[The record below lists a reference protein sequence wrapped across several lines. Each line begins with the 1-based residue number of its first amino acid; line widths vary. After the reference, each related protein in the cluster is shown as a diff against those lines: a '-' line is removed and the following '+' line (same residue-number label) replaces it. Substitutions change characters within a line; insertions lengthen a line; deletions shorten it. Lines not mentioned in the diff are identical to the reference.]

1 MFSEDS
7 LSADEDD
14 RLTLSN
20 NEWTYP
26 LIHRVGRKMKS
37 LRRKNLGNSNNDVMI
52 LICTNEATTED
63 QCGAYDEALAPTE
76 AAFDLMVNDWE
87 VLLRRTT
94 IYLCTWAEGI
104 VEPRVL
110 RKYIDKSNAEWIKL
124 YRYVW
129 FKSQTNYLGVF
140 PSPKT
145 FALATCLDQPADE
158 NKRRQVIDQ
167 TVLPPGKT
175 KNPMETLAMR
185 SERVIVVSDL
195 PLMWKSRNKVE
206 NDIPI
211 TIEQWGWTNV
221 QQYSPSDYD
230 PKVNYLEQPC
240 NQVAELLENA
250 NQKDD
255 IRGAT
260 IHVWIAM
267 TDIIDY
273 KAKGGSVH
281 FAMKNPCE
289 PLNTYFMQCLQRLH
303 DAGRGKNPV
312 IVNVNASGEF
322 LSCNDTTKFKKVTRT
337 IVNELRSEGYMVS
350 WGGPMWRE
358 VHTFLD
364 AHGKISGKGLTEKHI
379 AVGIMEKQLYREK
392 TLMRC
397 MFAPKTITDLEL
409 LATLS
414 GIAKIEGLV
423 DEPPQEYNYEDVN
436 AVPFGINSQQSGSG
450 RGRKV
455 KPKMHVPHW
464 DGQPKTS
471 YQPTPVSDE
480 RFFWITIDHGSRDEM
495 KEDDPMMHLSGLCDY
510 CSVSQLDN
518 LTTED
523 ARTARQITHSTRLE
537 DILKRRIG
545 N

>member
-1 MFSEDS
+1 
-7 LSADEDD
+7 
-14 RLTLSN
+14 
-20 NEWTYP
+20 
-26 LIHRVGRKMKS
+26 
-37 LRRKNLGNSNNDVMI
+37 
-52 LICTNEATTED
+52 
-63 QCGAYDEALAPTE
+63 
-76 AAFDLMVNDWE
+76 
-87 VLLRRTT
+87 
-94 IYLCTWAEGI
+94 
-104 VEPRVL
+104 
-110 RKYIDKSNAEWIKL
+110 
-124 YRYVW
+124 
-129 FKSQTNYLGVF
+129 
-140 PSPKT
+140 
-145 FALATCLDQPADE
+145 
-158 NKRRQVIDQ
+158 
-167 TVLPPGKT
+167 
-175 KNPMETLAMR
+175 MR
-185 SERVIVVSDL
+185 SERVIIVSDL

-250 NQKDD
+250 NQEDD

-289 PLNTYFMQCLQRLH
+289 PLNTYFTQCLQRLH

-322 LSCNDTTKFKKVTRT
+322 LSCNDTTKFKKATRT

-364 AHGKISGKGLTEKHI
+364 VHGKISGKGLTEKHI

-392 TLMRC
+392 TLRC

-414 GIAKIEGLV
+414 GIAKMIEGLV

-495 KEDDPMMHLSGLCDY
+495 KEDDPMLHLSGLCDY